1 MNEPCKRHSGRRFI
15 CTARAETPGRQS
27 VTGPCF
33 PGWRV
38 TRLDYR
44 AQTPW
49 EVREEFLAYFKAAR
63 RDGTKV
69 LVIANSIGAFFAMQA
84 LDETRVDRAL
94 FVSPVVDMERLI
106 ETMMAGE
113 GITEPELRQR
123 GEIKTEFGE
132 TLSWRYLQDVR
143 QHPIRWRVPTA
154 ILYGSGDA
162 LMPRETVE
170 AFARRT
176 GATLTVMEGG
186 EHWFHTK
193 AQMQFLDAWV
203 RANTVDLAE
212 KPDERKKTD

>member
-1 MNEPCKRHSGRRFI
+1 MQQVQWQAIYLHGKGGN
-15 CTARAETPGRQS
+15 AREAEHYRALLS
-27 VTGPCF
+27 
-33 PGWRV
+33 GWRV
-38 TRLDYR
+38 TGFDYR

-49 EVREEFLAYFKAAR
+49 EARAEFLPYFEAAR
-63 RDGTKV
+63 REGTK
-69 LVIANSIGAFFAMQA
+69 LLLIANSIGAFFAMQA
-84 LDETRVDRAL
+84 LDETQVDRAL
-94 FVSPVVDMERLI
+94 FISPVVDMEQLI

-143 QHPIRWRVPTA
+143 QHPIQWRVPTA

-176 GATLTVMEGG
+176 GAALTVMEGG
-186 EHWFHTK
+186 EHWFHTEE
-193 AQMQFLDAWV
+193 QMQVLDGWV
-203 RANTVDLAE
+203 RANTAELAAE
-212 KPDERKKTD
+212 PTEREETD

>member
-1 MNEPCKRHSGRRFI
+1 MQ
-15 CTARAETPGRQS
+15 TAQWQAVYLHGKGGNAREAERYRALL
-27 VTGPCF
+27 

-38 TRLDYR
+38 TGLDYR

-49 EVREEFLAYFKAAR
+49 EAREEFLAYFKAAR

-69 LVIANSIGAFFAMQA
+69 LAIANSIGAFFAMQA

-176 GATLTVMEGG
+176 GAALTVMEGG

-212 KPDERKKTD
+212 EPDERKETD

>member
-1 MNEPCKRHSGRRFI
+1 MQ
-15 CTARAETPGRQS
+15 TAQWQAVYLHGKGGNAREAERYRALL
-27 VTGPCF
+27 

-38 TRLDYR
+38 TGLDYR

-49 EVREEFLAYFKAAR
+49 EAREEFLAYFKSAR

-132 TLSWRYLQDVR
+132 TLSWRHLQDVR

-162 LMPRETVE
+162 LMPRETME

-176 GATLTVMEGG
+176 GSALTAMEGG

-203 RANTVDLAE
+203 RANTVDLAGE
-212 KPDERKKTD
+212 PDERKKTD

>member
-1 MNEPCKRHSGRRFI
+1 MQ
-15 CTARAETPGRQS
+15 TAQWQAVYLHGKGGNAREAERYRALL
-27 VTGPCF
+27 

-38 TRLDYR
+38 TGLDYR

-49 EVREEFLAYFKAAR
+49 EAREEFLAYFKAAR

-176 GATLTVMEGG
+176 GAVLTVMEGG

-212 KPDERKKTD
+212 EPDERKGTD

>member
-1 MNEPCKRHSGRRFI
+1 MQ
-15 CTARAETPGRQS
+15 TAQWQAVYLHGKGGNAREAEHYRALL
-27 VTGPCF
+27 

-38 TRLDYR
+38 TGLDYR

-49 EVREEFLAYFKAAR
+49 EAREEFLAYFKSAR

-94 FVSPVVDMERLI
+94 FVSPVVDMEWLI

-132 TLSWRYLQDVR
+132 TLSWRYRQDVR

-176 GATLTVMEGG
+176 GAVLTVMEGG

-212 KPDERKKTD
+212 EPDERKGTD